1 MCWYTELLPVTLVSL
16 WLPFNEVTP
25 WIYLPQKIYYY
36 ARKCLKSLCHV
47 WVAVLKVN
55 LVIAFGWALTQP
67 LPSRTIASAL
77 LLWMRAVGKV
87 FLSRIL
93 ARTLCSTSYMY
104 IWTLK
109 GQQIWVSYSIFVKTC
124 ARILLSPNISQTVH
138 VYSCTVYSWSS
149 SLGCLFFLKLA
160 NVCILSEDPHQRL
173 LSQPNVQLYSLCTHV
188 QCTCLK

>member
-55 LVIAFGWALTQP
+55 LVIVFGWALTQP

-87 FLSRIL
+87 FSSRIL
-93 ARTLCSTSYMY
+93 ACTLCLDQLYDLLY

-124 ARILLSPNISQTVH
+124 ARILLSPNVSQTVH
-138 VYSCTVYSWSS
+138 VYSCTV
-149 SLGCLFFLKLA
+149 
-160 NVCILSEDPHQRL
+160 
-173 LSQPNVQLYSLCTHV
+173 
-188 QCTCLK
+188 